1 MSVLKSAIRKYNFL
15 LLLFLTCASA
25 FAQKQPKNISDAQK
39 NKKKLNEEIKNLD
52 AVLGQTKTSRNI
64 AMLHVQTLNLK
75 ISKREELI
83 GNINYEIKQVNGE
96 LETKRNQIKQLTRD
110 LDTLKSRYSKL
121 LKYAQ
126 KNNSSFNKLMFVF
139 SSKDFNQA
147 FQRINYMQ
155 EINLK
160 RRVHADSIVSKHK
173 RLLYE
178 KDVLSKKAEEKNIL
192 LGSEEKEKGILAIE
206 KDQQE
211 VELSKLSEKEKKLKQ
226 ELEEKKKD
234 VLAID
239 KKIKEMIAEIALKEQ
254 REREE
259 KERIKLEKK
268 KKRAEELALKEK
280 SKKSGGDTKVKT
292 EKVEV
297 TSPERDI
304 DEELSADFA
313 GNKGKLPWPVP
324 NGVIT
329 EGFGPHQHPK
339 IKEVTINNSGVDIT
353 STTKNAT
360 ARSVF
365 GGEVTL
371 IAPMPDGNSKI
382 LIIRHGTYLS
392 VYTNLAKVFV
402 KQGDKVSLK
411 QSIGEILFNEE
422 SGGITLNLQIWKG
435 QTKLNPEDWLHK

>member
-1 MSVLKSAIRKYNFL
+1 MGNFKNKMIL
-15 LLLFLTCASA
+15 LVFGMISFCILN
-25 FAQKQPKNISDAQK
+25 AQKQPKNLSDAQK
-39 NKKKLNEEIKNLD
+39 NKKKLSEDIKSLD

-83 GNINYEIKQVNGE
+83 GNINYEINQVNSE
-96 LETKRNQIKQLTRD
+96 LQAKKKQIKHLSD
-110 LDTLKSRYSKL
+110 ELDTLKSRYKKL

-147 FQRINYMQ
+147 FQRIKYMQ
-155 EINLK
+155 EINFK
-160 RRVHADSIVSKHK
+160 RRIHAEEIVLKQKNLSLEKEN
-173 RLLYE
+173 LL
-178 KDVLSKKAEEKNIL
+178 KTAEEKSSL
-192 LGSEEKEKGILAIE
+192 LTTEEREKIQLAKEKEEQVA
-206 KDQQE
+206 
-211 VELSKLSEKEKKLKQ
+211 ELTKLSEKEKKLKQ

-239 KKIKEMIAEIALKEQ
+239 RKIKDMIAEIAMKEQ

-259 KERIKLEKK
+259 RERVKAEKRKKKADEVASIKK
-268 KKRAEELALKEK
+268 KKKSEEGLKGTPKIEEPAP
-280 SKKSGGDTKVKT
+280 STKDV
-292 EKVEV
+292 
-297 TSPERDI
+297 

-313 GNKGKLPWPVP
+313 SNKGKLPWPVS

-339 IKEVTINNSGVDIT
+339 IKDVTINNSGVDIT
-353 STTKNAT
+353 ATTKSAS
-360 ARSVF
+360 ARSIF

-371 IAPMPDGNSKI
+371 IAPMPSGDSKI
-382 LIIRHGTYLS
+382 VIIRHGTYLS

-402 KQGDKVSLK
+402 RQGDKVSLK
-411 QSIGEILFNEE
+411 QSLGEVLYNED
-422 SGGITLNLQIWKG
+422 SGGTTLNLQIWRG
-435 QTKLNPEDWLHK
+435 QTKLNPEDWLSRGR